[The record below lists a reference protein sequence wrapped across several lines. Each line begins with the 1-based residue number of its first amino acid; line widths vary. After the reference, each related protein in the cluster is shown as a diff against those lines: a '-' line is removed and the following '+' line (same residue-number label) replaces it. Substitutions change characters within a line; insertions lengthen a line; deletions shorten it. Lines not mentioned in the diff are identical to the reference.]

1 MKHKPTLLEVKKM
14 SLYAPAWRPSCSTCN
29 WKSDS
34 FEVQPMKAIATAQ
47 EHCDAKNAQL
57 VTRPRT
63 PLKVRLL
70 TALGS
75 VAVGIGALATSG
87 AGAGVWALVGICW
100 GICFAVI
107 RTRSEQEVEVEA

>member
-14 SLYAPAWRPSCSTCN
+14 SLYQPAWRPSCSTCN

-47 EHCDAKNAQL
+47 EHCDAKNAQIKYRL
-57 VTRPRT
+57 RT

-75 VAVGIGALATSG
+75 VAVGIGALATVGQG
-87 AGAGVWALVGICW
+87 AAIWALIGIVW

-107 RTRSEQEVEVEA
+107 RTQHEQEVEVET